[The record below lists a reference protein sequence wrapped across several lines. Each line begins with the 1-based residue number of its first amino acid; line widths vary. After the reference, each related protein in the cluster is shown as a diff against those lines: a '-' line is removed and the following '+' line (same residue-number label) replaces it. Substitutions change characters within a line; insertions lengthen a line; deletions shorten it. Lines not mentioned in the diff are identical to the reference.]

1 MQLVNI
7 KSLKILITFS
17 FHFPSSAA

>member
-17 FHFPSSAA
+17 FHFPSAAA

>member
-7 KSLKILITFS
+7 KSLKILIIFS